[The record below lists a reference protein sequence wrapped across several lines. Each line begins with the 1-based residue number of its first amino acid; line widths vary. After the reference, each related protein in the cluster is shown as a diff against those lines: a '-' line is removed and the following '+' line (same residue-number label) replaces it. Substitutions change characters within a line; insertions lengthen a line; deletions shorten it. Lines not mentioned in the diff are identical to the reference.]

1 MKTNDKDFLNE
12 LRQEVTKENI
22 SLPDALSAENISK
35 LVKDEPMKKKSNK
48 TIYRITAL
56 AASFAVVLGVG
67 IFAFN
72 NYEPKIKPIA
82 PSEKNNTESVYTSEY
97 TEIQS
102 FFKSLRK
109 NYSFRDY
116 AVDGSFNLFNSSTGT
131 LKGEAS
137 EGMNTGAATDDLET
151 DGFSFNETN
160 AQVKGVLEADI
171 IQNDGRYL
179 YIVHQNDASKVV
191 IVDAKDPKSLKSV
204 AKISLPENDSEYTTA
219 TDIFLYG
226 DKLIILTG
234 TYNKPDTDTY
244 NKYGRAEICCFE
256 GSRGEKSGVVI
267 YDISKK
273 FSPKKTAEYSLDGG
287 YVTTRLTGETLIL
300 ITNYFVPLYNDDEEL
315 NKACIPSY
323 FIGGKEFKIPADNIS
338 IIEDNKENTYTVIL
352 KINLNNQNANPDA
365 TAILGGTADIYC
377 TKSDL
382 YLSRA
387 VFNETDIN
395 NPGLETEI
403 FRFEFTNGIE
413 YKSSVKI
420 PGSVL
425 NQFSMDEYNGFFR
438 IATSDANV
446 QSYITVLDKDLNI
459 IGQLD
464 GIAPKESI
472 YAVRFL
478 GDTAYVVTFYQTD
491 PLFVIDLSNPTAP
504 EIVGELKIPG
514 FSNMLHPY
522 ADGLLIGIGVDGNE
536 NGANGKVKVSLFDV
550 SDKTNPKEISKAVVD
565 GGSYSAAQYNH
576 KAFMKFSD
584 TGEFAIPVIKYTY
597 NSNGEE
603 SYYICSFRIENGSI
617 ASYKK
622 YEVDNA
628 GYDMRSAY
636 INNTV
641 FVLCGNELYSFDRDS
656 TELLQK
662 FKLLDESEINDNL
675 ICLY

>member
-22 SLPDALSAENISK
+22 SLPDSLSAENISK

-109 NYSFRDY
+109 NYSFRGY
-116 AVDGSFNLFNSSTGT
+116 AVDESLNLFNSSTGT
-131 LKGEAS
+131 LKGESA
-137 EGMNTGAATDDLET
+137 EGMNDGAATDDLET
-151 DGFSFNETN
+151 VESSFNETN
-160 AQVKGVLEADI
+160 AQVEGVLEADI

-179 YIVHQNDASKVV
+179 YIVHQNDASKIV
-191 IVDAKDPKSLKSV
+191 IVDAKDPKKLETV
-204 AKISLPENDSEYTTA
+204 AKINLPENDSKYTTA

-226 DKLIILTG
+226 DKLIVLTG

-244 NKYGRAEICCFE
+244 NKYGRAEICCFG
-256 GSRGEKSGVVI
+256 GSRGEKSGVII

-273 FSPKKTAEYSLDGG
+273 FSPEKTVEYSLDGG
-287 YVTTRLTGETLIL
+287 YVTTRLTDDKLIL
-300 ITNYFVPLYNDDEEL
+300 VTNYFVPLYNDDEEL

-323 FIGGKEFKIPADNIS
+323 FIDGKEFKIPADSIS
-338 IIEDNKENTYTVIL
+338 IIEENKENTYTVIL
-352 KINLNNQNANPDA
+352 KINLNNQNANPDVA
-365 TAILGGTADIYC
+365 AILGGTADIYC
-377 TKSDL
+377 TRSDL
-382 YLSRA
+382 YLSRS
-387 VFNETDIN
+387 VWNETNEN
-395 NPGLETEI
+395 NQSLKTAI
-403 FRFEFTNGIE
+403 YRFEFTNGIE
-413 YKSSVKI
+413 YKASVKI
-420 PGSVL
+420 PGSIL

-438 IATSDANV
+438 IATSDTNI
-446 QSYITVLDKDLNI
+446 QSYITVLDKELNI
-459 IGQLD
+459 ISQLD
-464 GIAPKESI
+464 GIAPQESI

-504 EIVGELKIPG
+504 LIVGELKIPG

-522 ADGLLIGIGVDGNE
+522 AEGLLIGIGVDGDE
-536 NGANGKVKVSLFDV
+536 NGSNGKVKVSLFDV
-550 SDKTNPKEISKAVVD
+550 SDKTKPKEISKAVVD
-565 GGSYSAAQYNH
+565 GGSYSSAQYNH

-584 TGEFAIPVIKYTY
+584 TGEFAIPVIKYS
-597 NSNGEE
+597 NNGNGED
-603 SYYICSFRIENGSI
+603 SCYICSFLIENSTI
-617 ASYKK
+617 SSYKK
-622 YEVDNA
+622 YEVDNT
-628 GYDMRSAY
+628 GDDIRSAY
-636 INNTV
+636 INDTV

-656 TELLQK
+656 TELLQRL
-662 FKLLDESEINDNL
+662 KLLDESEINENL
-675 ICLY
+675 IRLY